1 MSATLFTERPGQRSA
16 SFPTAPPKPVVP
28 SGSFL
33 QRHPVRTYF
42 VLVFALSWGAFLL
55 LTGGFGPIGST
66 DPRFLFIA
74 LTAPV
79 APAIVGLLLTGLV
92 AGRAGYRD
100 LLAALL
106 RWRVGMRWY
115 AFALL
120 TAPLLTVTAAV
131 VLALALH
138 SAEFL
143 PAILLKPDS
152 LGLLLPGVVGGLVAG
167 FCEELGWTGFA
178 IPRLRL
184 RNGVFVTGLLVG
196 LVWGAWHFPLF
207 RESTSFSG
215 ALPLTLLLVQLF
227 AWLPA
232 YRVLM
237 VWVYD
242 RTASLLVAVLMHASL
257 IATQLIVRPAVM
269 GEAASLVSILA
280 WAAAL
285 WLVVAVVA
293 VATGGQFTRQPL
305 RTQWRNGARTRA

>member
-1 MSATLFTERPGQRSA
+1 MSPTLFTERTERPSQRPPSPAPSA
-16 SFPTAPPKPVVP
+16 TAPPLAP
-28 SGSFL
+28 SGGFVH
-33 QRHPVRTYF
+33 RHQVLTYF
-42 VLVFALSWGAFLL
+42 VLVIALSWGAILL
-55 LTGGFGPIGST
+55 VTGGVGPIGST

-92 AGRAGYRD
+92 GGRAGYRD
-100 LLAALL
+100 LLARLR

-138 SAEFL
+138 STEFL
-143 PAILLKPDS
+143 PAILTKPDP
-152 LGLLLPGVVGGLVAG
+152 LGLLLTGVVGGLVAG

-184 RNGVFVTGLLVG
+184 QHGVFATGLLVG
-196 LVWGAWHFPLF
+196 VVWGAWHFPLF
-207 RESTSFSG
+207 REGASFSG
-215 ALPLTLLLVQLF
+215 ALPLALLFGQLF

-242 RTASLLVAVLMHASL
+242 RTGSLLVAILMHASL
-257 IATQLIVRPAVM
+257 IATQLILLPAIT
-269 GEAASLVSILA
+269 GEANTLVWILG

-285 WLVVAVVA
+285 WVVVAVAA

-305 RTQWRNGARTRA
+305 RTQVA

>member
-1 MSATLFTERPGQRSA
+1 MSPTLFTERTELPSQRPPSPA
-16 SFPTAPPKPVVP
+16 PTATAPPLAR
-28 SGSFL
+28 SGGFVH
-33 QRHPVRTYF
+33 RHQVLTYF
-42 VLVFALSWGAFLL
+42 VLVIALSWGAILL
-55 LTGGFGPIGST
+55 VTGGVGPIGST

-100 LLAALL
+100 LFARLL
-106 RWRVGMRWY
+106 RWRVGVRWY
-115 AFALL
+115 AVALL

-131 VLALALH
+131 LLALALR
-138 SAEFL
+138 SSEFL
-143 PAILLKPDS
+143 PVILTTTEP

-184 RNGVFVTGLLVG
+184 RYGVFATGLLVG
-196 LVWGAWHFPLF
+196 VVWGAWHFPLF
-207 RESTSFSG
+207 REGASFSG
-215 ALPLTLLLVQLF
+215 ALPLALLFVQLF

-242 RTASLLVAVLMHASL
+242 RTGSLLVAILMHASL
-257 IATQLIVRPAVM
+257 IATQLILLPAIT
-269 GEAASLVSILA
+269 GEANTLVWILG

-285 WLVVAVVA
+285 WVVLAVAA

-305 RTQWRNGARTRA
+305 RTQVA

>member
-1 MSATLFTERPGQRSA
+1 MSPALFTERTELPSQRPPSSA
-16 SFPTAPPKPVVP
+16 PTATAPPLAP
-28 SGSFL
+28 SGGFVH
-33 QRHPVRTYF
+33 RHQVLTYF
-42 VLVFALSWGAFLL
+42 VLVIALSWGAILL
-55 LTGGFGPIGST
+55 VTGGVGPIGST

-100 LLAALL
+100 LFARLL
-106 RWRVGMRWY
+106 RWRVGVRWY
-115 AFALL
+115 AVALL

-131 VLALALH
+131 LLALAVR
-138 SAEFL
+138 STEFL
-143 PAILLKPDS
+143 PVILTTTDP
-152 LGLLLPGVVGGLVAG
+152 LGLLLPGVVGGLLVG
-167 FCEELGWTGFA
+167 VCEELGWTGFA

-184 RNGVFVTGLLVG
+184 RYGVFATGLLVG
-196 LVWGAWHFPLF
+196 VVWGAWHFPLF
-207 RESTSFSG
+207 REGASFSG
-215 ALPLTLLLVQLF
+215 ALPLAVLLLQLF

-242 RTASLLVAVLMHASL
+242 QTGSLLVTMLMHASL
-257 IATQLIVRPAVM
+257 VASQLILLPAIT
-269 GEAASLVSILA
+269 GEATTLVWILG

-285 WLVVAVVA
+285 WVVLAVAA

-305 RTQWRNGARTRA
+305 RTQVA

>member
-1 MSATLFTERPGQRSA
+1 MSPTLFTERTELPSQRPPSSA
-16 SFPTAPPKPVVP
+16 PTATAPPLAP
-28 SGSFL
+28 SGGFVH
-33 QRHPVRTYF
+33 RHQVLTYF
-42 VLVFALSWGAFLL
+42 VLVIALSWGAILL
-55 LTGGFGPIGST
+55 VTGGVGPIGST

-100 LLAALL
+100 LFARLL
-106 RWRVGMRWY
+106 RWRVGVRWY
-115 AFALL
+115 AVALL

-131 VLALALH
+131 LLALALR
-138 SAEFL
+138 STEFL
-143 PAILLKPDS
+143 PVILTTTDP
-152 LGLLLPGVVGGLVAG
+152 LGLLLPGVVGGLLVG
-167 FCEELGWTGFA
+167 VCEELGWTGFA

-184 RNGVFVTGLLVG
+184 RYGVFATGLLVG
-196 LVWGAWHFPLF
+196 VVWGAWHFPLF
-207 RESTSFSG
+207 REGASFSG
-215 ALPLTLLLVQLF
+215 ALPLAVLLLQLF

-242 RTASLLVAVLMHASL
+242 QTGSLLVTMLMHASL
-257 IATQLIVRPAVM
+257 VASQLILLPAIT
-269 GEAASLVSILA
+269 GEATTLVWILG

-285 WLVVAVVA
+285 WVVVAVAA

-305 RTQWRNGARTRA
+305 RTQVA